1 MKQKLTLVLLSI
13 VSALVVIYLVKAN
26 NHTDKND
33 NPTTEVY
40 IETTE
45 EITEPET
52 EIETTISIYD
62 IKMEEC
68 LCKQAEIAII
78 EDDMEW
84 FVAYKAII
92 EEYSEWLD
100 PPLSVYDMFTEEEI
114 RYMLKCIETEVH
126 GKDFNS
132 KCNVASVILNR
143 IDNSKGAAD
152 AVAIITAPNQFTY
165 GRDEIEESTI
175 LALEYTVMCGRTTY
189 EALWFRSDVKLDT
202 WRGNVYLFTDKAGH
216 HFYAPAKEISK

>member
-1 MKQKLTLVLLSI
+1 MKKFFTYIGLLIVLAILI
-13 VSALVVIYLVKAN
+13 VIIARQQIHSESESFPV
-26 NHTDKND
+26 
-33 NPTTEVY
+33 TESPV
-40 IETTE
+40 ETTE
-45 EITEPET
+45 YIE
-52 EIETTISIYD
+52 ETTAPEVTLSIYE
-62 IKMEEC
+62 IKSAECAQRQEE
-68 LCKQAEIAII
+68 ISII

-143 IDNSKGAAD
+143 IDKSKGATD
-152 AVAIITAPNQFTY
+152 AVAIVTAPNQFAY

-189 EALWFRSDVKLDT
+189 EALWFRSDVKLDA
-202 WRGNVYLFTDKAGH
+202 WRGNIYLFTDKAGH